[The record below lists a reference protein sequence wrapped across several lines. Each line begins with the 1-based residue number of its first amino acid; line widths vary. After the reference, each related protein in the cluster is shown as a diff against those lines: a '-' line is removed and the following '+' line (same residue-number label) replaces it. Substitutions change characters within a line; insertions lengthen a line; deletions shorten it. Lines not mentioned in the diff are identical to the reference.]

1 MNRNKEFYIKTLG
14 FFKTISY
21 CSNFF
26 ELTKFID
33 SDGEITDERGFI
45 IMNTM
50 NSEITWDNL
59 EYFKN
64 FDNAKKTDCKME
76 LKKLGVYK
84 KGMMK
89 DLVRLLEFANY
100 K

>member
-1 MNRNKEFYIKTLG
+1 
-14 FFKTISY
+14 
-21 CSNFF
+21 
-26 ELTKFID
+26 
-33 SDGEITDERGFI
+33 
-45 IMNTM
+45 M

-100 K
+100 KKKIKFIWLEMKIYLILFKFL

>member
-1 MNRNKEFYIKTLG
+1 
-14 FFKTISY
+14 
-21 CSNFF
+21 
-26 ELTKFID
+26 
-33 SDGEITDERGFI
+33 
-45 IMNTM
+45 M

-59 EYFKN
+59 EQFKN